1 MLLPVATKPGAKE
14 EGSLLNMFLSGKSVY
29 AIGPGGVGKTTTMF
43 RAAEYAVREL
53 EKENID
59 TAIFVLK
66 LAQLYCEQIYLDTT
80 E

>member
-1 MLLPVATKPGAKE
+1 MADYQRMYV
-14 EGSLLNMFLSGKSVY
+14 
-29 AIGPGGVGKTTTMF
+29 TMF